1 MTAEE
6 GVDQRVGQA
15 DDLAKGYETSAC
27 DLPEGRVGEVF
38 APEDLPAGDRAF
50 VGTEAFGE
58 LTDPP
63 RRGPL
68 PHGADHDDDGSKVDR
83 SAQEAYRRR
92 CRPLPAT
99 VAIAA
104 EAQSEALGLRKLGG
118 SPARLALVVGTVEA
132 ATTRTA
138 LLAGFLREIFVDC
151 QQERPEPGG
160 PGQIVIH
167 GRVLRGCGKLRST
180 PLGELDP
187 VIRLFEGNF
196 FTSRSDL
203 AQESR
208 NSRRLSWP
216 RSHIGRQDQRQRQ
229 GHLSQRVLVT
239 GDGLREMLPTDQFRA
254 GRGTPSGLRP
264 RGET

>member
-38 APEDLPAGDRAF
+38 APEDLPAGNRAF

-68 PHGADHDDDGSKVDR
+68 PHGADQDDDGGQVDL
-83 SAQEAYRRR
+83 SAQEAHRPR

-104 EAQSEALGLRKLGG
+104 EAQPEALGIRKPGG
-118 SPARLALVVGTVEA
+118 STPGLAKVVGAVPA

-138 LLAGFLREIFVDC
+138 LLAGVLREIFVDC
-151 QQERPEPGG
+151 QQERPEAGG
-160 PGQIVIH
+160 GGQIEVH
-167 GRVLRGCGKLRST
+167 GRVLRGCDKLRST
-180 PLGELDP
+180 PLEELGP

-196 FTSRSDL
+196 LATPGDL

-208 NSRRLSWP
+208 ISRRLAW
-216 RSHIGRQDQRQRQ
+216 
-229 GHLSQRVLVT
+229 
-239 GDGLREMLPTDQFRA
+239 
-254 GRGTPSGLRP
+254 
-264 RGET
+264 